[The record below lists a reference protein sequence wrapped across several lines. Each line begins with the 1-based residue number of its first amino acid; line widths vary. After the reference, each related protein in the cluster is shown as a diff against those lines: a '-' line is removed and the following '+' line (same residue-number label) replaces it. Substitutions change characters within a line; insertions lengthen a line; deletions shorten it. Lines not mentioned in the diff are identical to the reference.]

1 MTSTGNQQTPPRRP
15 YRFGFMLNTAIGNM
29 TRYLNLRKYA
39 QREPDVELTWAPV
52 SHYTAPDFASR
63 LRFLPA
69 PLFMRA
75 RVLQQA
81 WPVLGRLSDF
91 DAVMI
96 HLFEAD
102 VLCAMRS
109 CVYASPLRFSSTDE
123 APITDRR
130 NYPLYPNELAK
141 SRLRQRAR
149 LALDLW
155 RVRHTDYFLPFSH
168 WGANILTRD
177 CGVASERVQALHV
190 GMDLEL
196 WRWLPRPPRTADQRL
211 RILFVGGDFVRKGG
225 PLLLEVF
232 QAHFQDTA
240 ELHLVTKQAP
250 KDLPAHVHV
259 HADLE
264 PNDERLRQLYAQ
276 VDLMVVPTTA
286 DIGPLWVFMEA
297 MAMGLPIIGT
307 EVGATT
313 ELIKNG
319 ETGFALRV
327 GDGEALRQAIQH
339 VCDQPALA
347 RDMGVHGRSLIER
360 EYNAAVNVPL
370 ILRKMKEGVDRRRAR
385 RARRA

>member
-1 MTSTGNQQTPPRRP
+1 MISTNDPQAAVRPP
-15 YRFGFMLNTAIGNM
+15 YRFGFVLNTAIGNM

-52 SHYTAPDFASR
+52 SHYTPRNVPSR

-81 WPVLGRLSDF
+81 WPLLRRLDEF

-102 VLCAMRS
+102 VLCALRG
-109 CVYASPLRFSSTDE
+109 CLRAWPLRFSSTDE
-123 APITDRR
+123 APITDRA

-168 WGANILTRD
+168 WGANILVRD
-177 CGVASERVQALHV
+177 CGVPAERVRALHV

-196 WRWLPRPPRTADQRL
+196 WRWVPKPARSAGQRL
-211 RILFVGGDFVRKGG
+211 RLLFVGGDFVRKGG
-225 PLLLEVF
+225 PLLLQVF
-232 QAHFQDTA
+232 QTHFQQLA

-259 HADLE
+259 HADFE

-276 VDLMVVPTTA
+276 VDVLVVPTTA
-286 DIGPLWVFMEA
+286 DVGPLWVFLEA

-307 EVGATT
+307 EVGAST
-313 ELIKNG
+313 EVIRNG
-319 ETGFALRV
+319 ETGFTMKV
-327 GDGEALRQAIQH
+327 GDGEALRQAIQQ
-339 VCDQPALA
+339 VCDRPELGHEMGLRGRALI
-347 RDMGVHGRSLIER
+347 GS

-370 ILRKMKEGVDRRRAR
+370 IVRAMKDAVDRERAG
-385 RARRA
+385 RA

>member
-1 MTSTGNQQTPPRRP
+1 MTSTNHPQATVRQP
-15 YRFGFMLNTAIGNM
+15 YKFGFVLNTAIGNL

-52 SHYTAPDFASR
+52 SHYTAPDVPSR

-81 WPVLGRLSDF
+81 WPLLRRLDDF

-102 VLCAMRS
+102 VLCALRG
-109 CVYASPLRFSSTDE
+109 CLRGRPLRFSSTDE
-123 APITDRR
+123 APIVDRA

-168 WGANILTRD
+168 WGANILVRD
-177 CGVASERVQALHV
+177 CGAPAERVRALHV

-196 WRWLPRPPRTADQRL
+196 WRWAPKPARPAGRRL
-211 RILFVGGDFVRKGG
+211 RLLFVGGDFVRKGG
-225 PLLLEVF
+225 PLLLQVF
-232 QAHFQDTA
+232 QAHFQDSA

-250 KDLPAHVHV
+250 KLLPANVHV
-259 HADLE
+259 HADFE
-264 PNDERLRQLYAQ
+264 PNDERLRQLYAEM
-276 VDLMVVPTTA
+276 DLMVVPTTA
-286 DIGPLWVFMEA
+286 DVGPLWVFLEA

-307 EVGATT
+307 EVGAST
-313 ELIKNG
+313 EIVRNG
-319 ETGFALRV
+319 ETGFTIKV

-339 VCDQPALA
+339 VCDRPELGHE
-347 RDMGVHGRSLIER
+347 MGLRGRALIES
-360 EYNAAVNVPL
+360 EYNAAVNVPS
-370 ILRKMKEGVDRRRAR
+370 IVRTMKDAVDRQRAG
-385 RARRA
+385 RAS

>member
-1 MTSTGNQQTPPRRP
+1 MTSTDHPQATVRRP
-15 YRFGFMLNTAIGNM
+15 YRFGFVLNTAIGNM

-39 QREPDVELTWAPV
+39 QRESDVELTWAPV
-52 SHYTAPDFASR
+52 SHYTAPGVPSR

-81 WPVLGRLSDF
+81 WPLLRRLDEF

-102 VLCAMRS
+102 VLCALRG
-109 CVYASPLRFSSTDE
+109 CVRARPLRFSSTDE
-123 APITDRR
+123 APITNRA

-168 WGANILTRD
+168 WGADILVRD
-177 CGVASERVQALHV
+177 CGVPAERVQALHV

-196 WRWLPRPPRTADQRL
+196 WGWVPRPARPADQRMRL
-211 RILFVGGDFVRKGG
+211 LFVGGDFVRKGG
-225 PLLLEVF
+225 PLLLQVF
-232 QAHFQDTA
+232 QAHFQDVA

-250 KDLPAHVHV
+250 KLLPANVHV
-259 HADLE
+259 HADFG

-276 VDLMVVPTTA
+276 MDLMVVPTTA
-286 DIGPLWVFMEA
+286 DVGPLWVFLEA
-297 MAMGLPIIGT
+297 MAMGLPVIGT
-307 EVGATT
+307 EVGAST
-313 ELIKNG
+313 EIVRNG
-319 ETGFALRV
+319 ETGFTIKV

-339 VCDQPALA
+339 LCDRPELGREIGVRGRALI
-347 RDMGVHGRSLIER
+347 DR

-370 ILRKMKEGVDRRRAR
+370 IIRQMKEAVDRQRAS
-385 RARRA
+385 RA

>member
-1 MTSTGNQQTPPRRP
+1 MTSTDPPQTTARTP
-15 YRFGFMLNTAIGNM
+15 YRFGFMLNTTLGNM

-52 SHYTAPDFASR
+52 SHYTSPDFPSR

-81 WPVLGRLSDF
+81 WPVLRRLDDF

-102 VLCAMRS
+102 VLCALRGWLR
-109 CVYASPLRFSSTDE
+109 ARPLRFSSTDE
-123 APITDRR
+123 APITDRA

-141 SRLRQRAR
+141 SRPRQRAR

-168 WGANILTRD
+168 WGADILTRD
-177 CGVASERVQALHV
+177 CGVPGERVQALHV

-196 WRWLPRPPRTADQRL
+196 WRWVPQPSRATGQRL
-211 RILFVGGDFVRKGG
+211 RLLFVGGDFVRKGG
-225 PLLLEVF
+225 PLLLQVF
-232 QAHFQDTA
+232 KAHFQDIA

-250 KDLPAHVHV
+250 KELPANVQV
-259 HADLE
+259 HADFE
-264 PNDERLRQLYAQ
+264 PNDDRLRQLYAQ
-276 VDLMVVPTTA
+276 MDVLVVPTTA
-286 DIGPLWVFMEA
+286 DIGPLWVFLEA
-297 MAMGLPIIGT
+297 MTMGLPIIST
-307 EVGATT
+307 EVGAAT
-313 ELIKNG
+313 EVVRNG
-319 ETGFALRV
+319 ETGFTMKV

-339 VCDQPALA
+339 VCDRPGLA
-347 RDMGVHGRSLIER
+347 REMGLRGRSLIDR

-370 ILRKMKEGVDRRRAR
+370 IVRTMKEAVDRQRAGR
-385 RARRA
+385 GRLP